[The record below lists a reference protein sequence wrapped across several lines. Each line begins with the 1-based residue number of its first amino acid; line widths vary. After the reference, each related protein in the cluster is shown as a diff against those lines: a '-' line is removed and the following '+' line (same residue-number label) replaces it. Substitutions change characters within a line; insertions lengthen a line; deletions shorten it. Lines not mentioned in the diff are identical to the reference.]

1 MVLSVLFTKK
11 FADRVGL
18 SKRDFV
24 YQFTDQAMADLFFKQ
39 WSKSKDVEKVTR

>member
-1 MVLSVLFTKK
+1 MVLTVLYSKK

-18 SKRDFV
+18 AKRSFV
-24 YQFTDQAMADLFFKQ
+24 YTFTDKAMADLHFKQ